1 MKGVGVVG
9 HKKIYRGQKLSKLG
23 TNLTKLGPRKEKNI
37 KKSTL
42 FFFKKGLVLLMFK
55 MLCENMIAK
64 GTVSRDFVP
73 GFGISH
79 NDPNLLQFDSQ

>member
-42 FFFKKGLVLLMFK
+42 FFF
-55 MLCENMIAK
+55 
-64 GTVSRDFVP
+64 
-73 GFGISH
+73 
-79 NDPNLLQFDSQ
+79 